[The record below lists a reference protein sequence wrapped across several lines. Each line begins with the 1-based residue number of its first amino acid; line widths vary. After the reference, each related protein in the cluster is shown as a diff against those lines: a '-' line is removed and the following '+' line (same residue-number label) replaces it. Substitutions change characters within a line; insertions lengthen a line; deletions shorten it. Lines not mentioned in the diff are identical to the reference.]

1 MKYITTREAAEIC
14 GVSTVTMQLLAK
26 AGTLDY
32 KLSGKQYRFKESDI
46 KKYAEKIGRVYKA
59 NRSIDEYLS
68 ERESLVGMVEEKR
81 KEAEIAVYNLGLF
94 PQRVIAMESILN
106 EFLTIYKE
114 DFSEEEKL
122 VITRYIEG
130 RFLSGLDEE
139 LGWSKWRAQSLYN
152 RALRKICDIRSRE
165 SRIMEENERL
175 REENALLVKKVTD
188 LECGRETEVG
198 KKTLEMMNVNLNDC
212 CLSVRLLNCCRFAGV
227 KTVADLAKATKNDLL
242 KIRLFG
248 RKSLTEAETFL
259 ADHGLEFGMKTNEII
274 SRIK

>member
-1 MKYITTREAAEIC
+1 MKYISTREAAEIC

-46 KKYAEKIGRVYKA
+46 KKYAEKIGAVHKA

-68 ERESLVGMVEEKR
+68 ERESLAEMVEEKR
-81 KEAEIAVYNLGLF
+81 KEAEMAVYNLGLF

-106 EFLTIYKE
+106 EFLAIYKD

-152 RALRKICDIRSRE
+152 RALRKICNIRSRE
-165 SRIMEENERL
+165 SRIKEEVERL

-188 LECGRETEVG
+188 LECGKDTET
-198 KKTLEMMNVNLNDC
+198 KTLEIMNVNLRDC
-212 CLSVRLLNCCRFAGV
+212 CLSVRLLNCCRSADIITIADLV
-227 KTVADLAKATKNDLL
+227 KTSKNDLL

-248 RKSLTEAETFL
+248 RRCLIEAEEFL
-259 ADHGLEFGMKTNEII
+259 AEHGLELGMNTNEII